1 MPSIRRSLRMLRPQ
15 LKRVA
20 EHLFPRAMYS
30 RRFHLWAKVEPE
42 LPLLPALCRKD
53 ALALDIGAN
62 EGFFAH
68 HLLPLAGSVVAFEP
82 LPQMLARLRENYA
95 GKMEIH
101 GVILS
106 DHEGQGE
113 LRYPA
118 GGYMTATIAESNLSA
133 AESGRV
139 IETVV
144 APMTTL
150 DSFNLTNVG
159 FVKIDVEG
167 HEQAVLEGG
176 LNMLKREMPNLMI
189 EIEERH
195 APGSLERVT
204 NFLSAIGYDG
214 FYLDGKQILPI
225 ARFDPHRDQVRQ
237 NGKVG
242 KYINNFLYFPSDRAA
257 GILESARQYL

>member
-1 MPSIRRSLRMLRPQ
+1 
-15 LKRVA
+15 
-20 EHLFPRAMYS
+20 MYS

-144 APMTTL
+144 APMKTL

-195 APGSLERVT
+195 APGSFDRVST
-204 NFLSAIGYDG
+204 LLGSIGYSG
-214 FYLDGKQILPI
+214 FYLDRKQLQPI
-225 ARFDPHRDQVRQ
+225 AQFDPRRDQVRQ

-242 KYINNFLYFPSDRAA
+242 KYINNFLFLPHDRAPT
-257 GILESARQYL
+257 ILERAQQLL

>member
-1 MPSIRRSLRMLRPQ
+1 
-15 LKRVA
+15 
-20 EHLFPRAMYS
+20 MYS
-30 RRFHLWAKVEPE
+30 RRFHLWVKVEPE

-118 GGYMTATIAESNLSA
+118 GGYMTATIAESNFSA

-144 APMTTL
+144 APMKTL
-150 DSFNLTNVG
+150 DSFNLSNVG

-195 APGSLERVT
+195 APGSFDRVST
-204 NFLSAIGYDG
+204 LLGSIGYSG
-214 FYLDGKQILPI
+214 FYLDRKQLQPI
-225 ARFDPHRDQVRQ
+225 AQFDPSRDQVRQ

-242 KYINNFLYFPSDRAA
+242 KYINNFLFLPHDRAPT
-257 GILESARQYL
+257 ILERAQQLL

>member
-1 MPSIRRSLRMLRPQ
+1 MKRTLKMLRPQ
-15 LKRVA
+15 LKQVA
-20 EHLFPRAMYS
+20 ESLFPKTMYA
-30 RRFHLWAKVEPE
+30 RRFHSWVKVEPE

-53 ALALDIGAN
+53 AVALDIGAN

-68 HLLPLAGSVVAFEP
+68 HLLPLAKSVIAFEP
-82 LPQMLARLRENYA
+82 LPQMLACLRENYA

-101 GVILS
+101 GVIIS
-106 DHEGQGE
+106 DHEGLGE

-118 GGYMTATIAESNLSA
+118 GGYMSATIAASNSA
-133 AESGRV
+133 ALESGRV
-139 IETVV
+139 VETVV
-144 APMTTL
+144 AQMKTL
-150 DSFNLTNVG
+150 DSFHLTNVG

-167 HEQAVLEGG
+167 HEEAVLHGG
-176 LNMLKREMPNLMI
+176 LETLKRENPNLMI

-204 NFLSAIGYDG
+204 TFLKDIGYSG

-225 ARFDPHRDQVRQ
+225 AQFSLDRDQVRQ
-237 NGKVG
+237 NGKTG
-242 KYINNFLYFPSDRAA
+242 KYINNFLFFPSDRAA

>member
-1 MPSIRRSLRMLRPQ
+1 MKRTLKMLRPQ
-15 LKRVA
+15 LKQVA
-20 EHLFPRAMYS
+20 ENLFPKTMYA
-30 RRFHLWAKVEPE
+30 RRFHTWLKVEPE

-53 ALALDIGAN
+53 AVALDIGAN

-68 HLLPLAGSVVAFEP
+68 HLLPLAKSVIAFEP
-82 LPQMLARLRENYA
+82 LPQMLARLRGNYA
-95 GKMEIH
+95 EKMEIH
-101 GVILS
+101 GVIIS
-106 DHEGQGE
+106 DKEGQGE
-113 LRYPA
+113 LKYPA
-118 GGYMTATIAESNLSA
+118 GGYMSATIAESNSA
-133 AESGRV
+133 ALESGRV

-144 APMTTL
+144 APMKTL
-150 DSFNLTNVG
+150 DSFKLTNVG

-167 HEQAVLEGG
+167 HEEAVLHGG
-176 LNMLKREMPNLMI
+176 LETLKREKPNLMI

-195 APGSLERVT
+195 APGSLDRVT

-242 KYINNFLYFPSDRAA
+242 KYINNFLYFPSDRSA